1 MIINKKSL
9 FSLIEFIYL
18 LIPISLVFSIAIA
31 DFFLSLIV
39 IFFIIHTLRYKIFV
53 YYKNKIFI
61 FFIIFCIYLVFVS
74 LVKYQEVPLSVIF
87 FSGLEFSQL
96 PLVTY

>member
-1 MIINKKSL
+1 MIINKKNL

-39 IFFIIHTLRYKIFV
+39 IFFIIHTLRDKIFF

-74 LVKYQEVPLSVIF
+74 FIKYQEVPLSVIF
-87 FSGLEFSQL
+87 FF
-96 PLVTY
+96 